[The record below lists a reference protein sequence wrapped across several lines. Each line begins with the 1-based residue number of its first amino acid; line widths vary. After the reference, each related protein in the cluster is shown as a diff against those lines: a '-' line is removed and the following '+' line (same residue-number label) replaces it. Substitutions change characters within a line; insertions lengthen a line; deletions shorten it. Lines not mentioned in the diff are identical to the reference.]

1 MLINRLNFE
10 ASEFLHVQG
19 GGGGG
24 IMQKLKFLHAQKDLG
39 L

>member
-1 MLINRLNFE
+1 MLNRLNFE
-10 ASEFLHVQG
+10 ASGSLHVQ
-19 GGGGG
+19 GGG